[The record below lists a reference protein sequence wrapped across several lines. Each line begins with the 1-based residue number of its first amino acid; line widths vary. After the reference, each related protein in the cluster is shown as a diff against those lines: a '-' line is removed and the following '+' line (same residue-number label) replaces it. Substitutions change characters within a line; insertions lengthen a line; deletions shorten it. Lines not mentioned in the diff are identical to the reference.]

1 MTTLRLEAH
10 AGTPLDLVIG
20 TRRCTLWR
28 RGGVVLLA
36 IDDAEVGRMR
46 RELAFLGVRATSTA
60 DVVPTPPPL
69 VRAVGVGLAPVQL
82 QDGELDLIEVEP
94 IALADATARVLRR
107 PFRAWPIGRRR
118 KSRCRALLRGMDAG
132 FEARR
137 TAWCTRATLRAAG
150 GSLRPALFDRAARS
164 RAHRLFASDAHLS
177 RWIRA

>member
-1 MTTLRLEAH
+1 MTTLRLEPH
-10 AGTPLDLVIG
+10 AGARLDHVIA
-20 TRRCTLWR
+20 TCRCTLWR
-28 RGGVVLLA
+28 RGGAVLLA
-36 IDDAEVGRMR
+36 IDDAEVGRIR
-46 RELAFLGVRATSTA
+46 RELAFLGVRATPTA
-60 DVVPTPPPL
+60 DVVPTPPAL

-94 IALADATARVLRR
+94 IGLAAATGRALRR

-118 KSRCRALLRGMDAG
+118 RSRCRALLRGTDAS

-164 RAHRLFASDAHLS
+164 RAHRLLASDAHLS
-177 RWIRA
+177 RWIQA